1 MHILTFDIEEW
12 FHILDHTDTKSEAE
26 WKKFPSRIHANCD
39 RILELLDRKKV
50 KATFFCLGWV
60 AEKYPEVIRKIATA
74 GYEIGTHSHLH
85 QLAYEQDKRA
95 FTTDLSRSIQT
106 LESVIGKKVRSYRAP
121 GFSLMQSNKW
131 VFEALVEHG
140 IEVDCSVFPA
150 KRAHGGFEDFPTAQ
164 PTWVDLGG
172 VRLKEF
178 PINLAT
184 VLGKSMVFSGGGYF
198 RLLPLPVLKYFW
210 SNSDY
215 VMTYF
220 HPRDFDAEQ
229 PMVPGLSKMRQFKSY
244 YGLHNALGK
253 LETIMDAFPMM
264 DLSQAERKVN
274 WEKAPIYHLNK

>member
-39 RILELLDRKKV
+39 RILDLLDRKQV

-60 AEKYPEVIRKIATA
+60 AEKYPEVIKKIDAA

-85 QLAYEQDKRA
+85 QLAYEQDIKG
-95 FTTDLSRSIQT
+95 FTADLSRSIQT
-106 LESVIGKKVRSYRAP
+106 LEGVIGKKVRCYRAP

-172 VRLKEF
+172 ARLKEF
-178 PINLAT
+178 PINLAS
-184 VLGKSMVFSGGGYF
+184 VFGKSMVFSGGGYF
-198 RLLPLPVLKYFW
+198 RLLPMPVLKHFW
-210 SNSDY
+210 SNSEY

-229 PMVPGLSKMRQFKSY
+229 PMVPGLSKVRQFKSY
-244 YGLHNALGK
+244 YGLNSALGK
-253 LETIMDAFPMM
+253 LEAIMDAFPMM
-264 DLSQAERKVN
+264 DLSQAEKEVN
-274 WEKAPIYHLNK
+274 WENAPVYHLNK